1 MQPSVDPLAQS
12 IAGINPA
19 WLVTVPV
26 PAPEPGLEPG
36 CAIETVSVKFG
47 GGKLNVAV
55 TVSAAFIV
63 TEHVPVPEHPAPLQ
77 PANTD
82 PDAGA
87 AVSVTFVPP
96 VKLAEH
102 PFPQV
107 IPAGLLVTVP
117 APVPANVTVSV

>member
-12 IAGINPA
+12 IAGISPA

-26 PAPEPGLEPG
+26 PEAGPGLG

-47 GGKLNVAV
+47 AGKLNVAV

-77 PANTD
+77 PAKTD

-87 AVSVTFVPP
+87 AVSVTLVPP

-102 PFPQV
+102 PLPQV

-117 APVPANVTVSV
+117 APVPANVTVNV